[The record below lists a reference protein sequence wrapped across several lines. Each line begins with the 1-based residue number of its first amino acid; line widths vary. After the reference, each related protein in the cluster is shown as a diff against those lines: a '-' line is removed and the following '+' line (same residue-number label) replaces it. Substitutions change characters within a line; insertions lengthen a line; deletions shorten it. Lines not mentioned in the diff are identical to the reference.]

1 MSDRYEG
8 APEVLRR
15 FLAHMETIRGKSRRS
30 AQEYFLDLRIFLRFL
45 KKHRGLVPSNTEFDE
60 ISIEDVTLDLLKTVT
75 TGDIYEY
82 MFFLGSERTVHP
94 NSRNATVGLGAAA
107 RARKVSSLRAFFKY
121 LTVKTQ
127 QLSVNPMAE
136 MDSPAQKKSLPK
148 YLTEEESRAL
158 LESVSGENAER
169 DFCILT
175 FFLNCGLRVSELV
188 QIDVTDIKGDLLQVT
203 GKGNKERTIYLNEA
217 CLAALSAWLPVRQT
231 MAAPGERALF
241 VTRRRHRISAA
252 TVKWLVK
259 KHIGEAGLDTSKYSA
274 HKLRHTAATLMHQHG
289 VDMLELQKI
298 LGHEQLTTTEIY
310 THLDDAS
317 LRRAVKANPLSS
329 IKPPRRSFGK
339 TTTKEIK
346 HEEEV

>member
-15 FLAHMETIRGKSRRS
+15 FLAYMETIRGKSRRS

-45 KKHRGLVPSNTEFDE
+45 KKHRGLVPSDAEFDQ
-60 ISIEDVTLDLLKTVT
+60 IPIDDVTVDLLKTVT

-82 MFFLGSERTVHP
+82 MFFLGSERPVHP
-94 NSRNATVGLGAAA
+94 NSRKPSMGLGPAA

-127 QLSVNPMAE
+127 QLSYNPMAE
-136 MDSPAQKKSLPK
+136 MDSPTQKKSLPK

-158 LESVSGENAER
+158 LENVDGEHAER
-169 DFCILT
+169 DYCILT

-188 QIDVTDIKGDLLQVT
+188 QINVNDIKGDTLQVT

-217 CLAALSAWLPVRQT
+217 CLAALQAWLPVRQEL
-231 MAAPGERALF
+231 AAPGEQALF
-241 VTRRRHRISAA
+241 VTRRRHRISPA

-317 LRRAVKANPLSS
+317 LRRAVKANPLSTVR
-329 IKPPRRSFGK
+329 PPRRVRK
-339 TTTKEIK
+339 TVTEETG
-346 HEEEV
+346 HEEET